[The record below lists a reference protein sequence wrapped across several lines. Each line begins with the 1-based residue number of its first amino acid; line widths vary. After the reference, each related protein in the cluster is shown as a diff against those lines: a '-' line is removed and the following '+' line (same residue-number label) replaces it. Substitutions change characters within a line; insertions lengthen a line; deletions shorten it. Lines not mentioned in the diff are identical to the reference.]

1 MSGEKQNIGRLARM
15 TLAKFVCGVVV
26 VGAILFLSAGTIFY
40 PEAWCFMGLLFVPM
54 LVMGVV
60 MIIVSPDM
68 LSNRLRAD
76 EQRKTQK
83 LVSLFSGLIFLS
95 GFIISGLDFRFS
107 LSVVSFEV
115 KTIASVVFLL
125 SYLLY
130 AEVVREN
137 RWLFRTIEVDEQQSV
152 VNKGLYGVV
161 RHPMYLATILMFLSI
176 PFVLGSWWSMIP
188 FILYIP
194 LIIIRIKDEEKLLR
208 EQLQGYEEYCTQVK
222 WRLLPGFF

>member
-1 MSGEKQNIGRLARM
+1 MSGEKQNIGRLAL
-15 TLAKFVCGVVV
+15 LALKKFVCGVVV

-40 PEAWCFMGLLFVPM
+40 PEAWCFMGLLFIPM

-68 LSNRLRAD
+68 LSNRLQAD

-107 LSVVSFEV
+107 LSTVSFEV
-115 KTIASVVFLL
+115 RVVASVVFLL

-161 RHPMYLATILMFLSI
+161 RHPMYLATILMFLSM
-176 PFVLGSWWSMIP
+176 PLVLGSWWAVIP
-188 FILYIP
+188 FLFYIP
-194 LIIIRIKDEEKLLR
+194 LIIIRIKDEEILLL
-208 EQLQGYEEYCTQVK
+208 EQLQGYKEYCTQVK